1 MSDSFLH
8 QVVTAVVA
16 GVLAATG
23 AGARGEDD
31 RPAPAGQVESQPA
44 TPAPVAKPSRQSR
57 PDSPALSGARSVGRD
72 ISWPNC
78 PVGLGIPARRTLGL
92 PLPPRSARFAVV
104 GLTNGPAFYPNP
116 CLTDQVDHLRRQ
128 RLWTAAY
135 AVVTYPTR
143 AQLRRY
149 GASGP
154 RSDGDRA
161 GRLFNTGY
169 AQARLN
175 LATMQAA
182 GLRSPVLWL
191 DVETVSEPAPWSGDV
206 LANRTVLEG
215 SMTAYRDAGL
225 RLGVYSTPYL
235 WRGVVGDV
243 RYRLPEWRTAGLTSR
258 AAAERRCAGPSIQ
271 GGRPVLAQW
280 ADARVDYNVLCP
292 GRPERDLLAEWFAAP

>member
-8 QVVTAVVA
+8 QVVSAVVA

-23 AGARGEDD
+23 GGVRGEDD
-31 RPAPAGQVESQPA
+31 RSAPGDEVGSRPAAPAPAPE
-44 TPAPVAKPSRQSR
+44 PSGRSR
-57 PDSPALSGARSVGRD
+57 PDSPAVSGDRSVGRD

-78 PVGLGIPARRTLGL
+78 PTGLGIPARRTLGL

-104 GLTNGPAFYPNP
+104 GLTNGPGFHPNP
-116 CLTDQVDHLRRQ
+116 CLTDQVARLRRQ

-143 AQLRRY
+143 GQLRRY
-149 GASGP
+149 GAAGP

-182 GLRSPVLWL
+182 GLSSPVVWL
-191 DVETVSEPAPWSGDV
+191 DVEPVTEPAPWSGDV

-235 WRGVVGDV
+235 WRSVVGDV

-258 AAAERRCAGPSIQ
+258 AAAERRCAGPAIQ

-280 ADARVDYNVLCP
+280 ADARVDYDVLCP
-292 GRPERDLLAEWFAAP
+292 GRPERDLLADWFVAP

>member
-1 MSDSFLH
+1 MRDSFLH

-23 AGARGEDD
+23 GGARGADD
-31 RPAPAGQVESQPA
+31 GSAAVGEAESRPAA
-44 TPAPVAKPSRQSR
+44 PAPQASGQSR
-57 PDSPALSGARSVGRD
+57 PESPAVSGARSVGRD

-78 PVGLGIPARRTLGL
+78 PTGLGIPARRTLDL

-116 CLTDQVDHLRRQ
+116 CLADQVARLRRQ

-143 AQLRRY
+143 GQLRRY

-175 LATMQAA
+175 LATMRAA

-191 DVETVSEPAPWSGDV
+191 DVEPVTEPAPWSGDV

-225 RLGVYSTPYL
+225 RLGVYSTPLL
-235 WRGVVGDV
+235 WRSVVGDV
-243 RYRLPEWRTAGLTSR
+243 RYRLPEWRTAGVASR
-258 AAAERRCAGPSIQ
+258 AAAERRCAGPAIQ
-271 GGRPVLAQW
+271 GGRAVLAQW
-280 ADARVDYNVLCP
+280 ADARVDYDVLCP
-292 GRPERDLLAEWFAAP
+292 GRPERDLLGEWFAAP